1 MLSDKQ
7 VIAFQALY
15 KKHFGREISLEESYE
30 KGVKLV
36 RLIEL
41 VYKPMTKEDYQK
53 LKDRQEKTGDL
64 KD

>member
-15 KKHFGREISLEESYE
+15 RKHFGREISLEESYE
-30 KGVKLV
+30 KGIKLV

-53 LKDRQEKTGDL
+53 LKARQGETGDL